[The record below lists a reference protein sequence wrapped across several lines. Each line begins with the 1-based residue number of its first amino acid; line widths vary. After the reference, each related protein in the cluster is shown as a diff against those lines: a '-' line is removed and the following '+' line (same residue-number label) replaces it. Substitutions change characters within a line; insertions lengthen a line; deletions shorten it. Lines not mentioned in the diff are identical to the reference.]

1 MDYLKT
7 YEFWKNDPFFDEA
20 TRAELAAL
28 TDEKEIKERF
38 YKDLEFGTG
47 GLRGIIGAGSNRI
60 NKYNVRRATT
70 GFAQFLLEKYGEEA
84 KKRGIAVAFDC
95 RNFSREFAK
104 ETALTMAAL
113 GIPVDLYTILSATPL
128 LSFTVRYLN
137 CVGGVVITASHNP
150 AEYNGYK
157 AYDETGCQLLPD
169 DADRVIAKV
178 NAVDIRSTKV

>member
-60 NKYNVRRATT
+60 NKSVRTEFLRIRDRNVNSGLDSRTHYKRCDI
-70 GFAQFLLEKYGEEA
+70 
-84 KKRGIAVAFDC
+84 KKLDD
-95 RNFSREFAK
+95 
-104 ETALTMAAL
+104 TA
-113 GIPVDLYTILSATPL
+113 G
-128 LSFTVRYLN
+128 
-137 CVGGVVITASHNP
+137 
-150 AEYNGYK
+150 K
-157 AYDETGCQLLPD
+157 
-169 DADRVIAKV
+169 
-178 NAVDIRSTKV
+178 